1 LRVGAADERKSRGLA
16 NLICVLGVHR
26 RLIFYT
32 IITPKNFASSLT
44 SYINDTMKILLVNPE
59 FPETYWSFRHA
70 LPFEGKRCV
79 FPPLGLLTVSSLLP
93 QTCERRLVDLNIESL
108 KDSQIE
114 WADMIFITGMLAQK
128 QSLHEVV
135 KRCKQRGKMIVL
147 GGPYVTSTIEELPYA
162 DHIFQGEAE
171 TTLPQFFKDLELGQT
186 KRTYKAPERPPLA
199 LTPVADFGLVKL
211 NKYSC
216 MSVQYSRGCPF
227 SCEFCDIIE
236 IYGRVPRTKS
246 NQQMLA
252 EFDALKELG
261 WRGQLFI
268 VDDNFIGNKKN
279 VRLFMPAL
287 IEWQK
292 KNGFPFSLL
301 TEASVNLADDDELL
315 NSMKEAGFRRVFL
328 GIETPVEESLIEAQK
343 SQNRGNLLD
352 SVRKIQSHGME
363 VMAGFI
369 VGFDNDPD
377 DIFERQIEFIRES
390 AIPMAMVGM
399 LNALP
404 DTQLWKRLE
413 REGRLLGADAT
424 GNNTIA
430 TVNFIPKMDV
440 DKLVSGY
447 QRIMK
452 TIYKPS
458 EYYRRALDS
467 LQRTPQDVPE
477 AHQYHGLKAVTA
489 LLRITF
495 KLGVLDAERREFWR
509 FFIKAAH
516 KHRDRMAELLR
527 HAAMAYHF
535 RKLNESYGDT

>member
-1 LRVGAADERKSRGLA
+1 MRA
-16 NLICVLGVHR
+16 
-26 RLIFYT
+26 
-32 IITPKNFASSLT
+32 
-44 SYINDTMKILLVNPE
+44 MKVLLVNPK
-59 FPETYWSFRHA
+59 FPDTYWSFRHA
-70 LPFEGKRCV
+70 LPFEGKRSV
-79 FPPLGLLTVSSLLP
+79 FPPLGLMTVSGLLP
-93 QTCERRLVDLNIESL
+93 RDYERRLVDLEIEPL
-108 KDSQIE
+108 KNSQID
-114 WADMIFITGMLAQK
+114 WADMVFITGMLAQK
-128 QSLHEVV
+128 ESLHEVV
-135 KRCKQRGKMIVL
+135 ERCRKRGKRIVL
-147 GGPYVTSTIEELPYA
+147 GGPYVTSTIEDLPYA

-171 TTLPQFFKDLELGQT
+171 TTLPQFFQDLERGT
-186 KRTYKAPERPPLA
+186 AKRTYKAPERPPMSLA
-199 LTPVADFGLVKL
+199 PIADFGLVNMK
-211 NKYSC
+211 KYSN
-216 MSVQYSRGCPF
+216 MSIQYSRGCPF

-236 IYGRVPRTKS
+236 IYGRIPRTKS
-246 NQQMLA
+246 NQQVIA
-252 EFDALKELG
+252 EFNELKRLG
-261 WRGQLFI
+261 WRGPLFI

-279 VRLFMPAL
+279 VRLLLPAI

-292 KNGFPFSLL
+292 QNGYPFSLL
-301 TEASVNLADDDELL
+301 TEASVNLADDEDLL
-315 NSMKEAGFRRVFL
+315 AAMKEAGFRRVFL
-328 GIETPVEESLIEAQK
+328 GIETPVEESLKEAQK

-352 SVRKIQSHGME
+352 SVRRIQSHGME

-390 AIPMAMVGM
+390 AIPLAMVGM

-440 DKLVSGY
+440 ETLVAGY
-447 QRIMK
+447 QRIMR

-458 EYYRRALDS
+458 EYYRRALVS
-467 LQRTPQDVPE
+467 LQRVPQDSPE
-477 AHQYHGLKAVTA
+477 AHQYHGFKAVKA
-489 LLRITF
+489 FVRIAF

-509 FFIKAAH
+509 FFLEAARTH
-516 KHRDRMAELLR
+516 HDRMAELLR

>member
-1 LRVGAADERKSRGLA
+1 
-16 NLICVLGVHR
+16 
-26 RLIFYT
+26 
-32 IITPKNFASSLT
+32 
-44 SYINDTMKILLVNPE
+44 MKILLVNPE

-79 FPPLGLLTVSSLLP
+79 FPPLSLMSVSGLLP
-93 QTCERRLVDLNIESL
+93 QSCERRLVDLNIEPL

-135 KRCKQRGKMIVL
+135 KRSKQRGKLIVL

-171 TTLPQFFKDLELGQT
+171 TTLPQFFKDLESGEA

-199 LTPVADFGLVKL
+199 LTPIPDFGLVNLKD
-211 NKYSC
+211 YSNMC
-216 MSVQYSRGCPF
+216 VQYSRGCPF

-252 EFDALKELG
+252 EFDALKRLG
-261 WRGQLFI
+261 WRGPLFI

-279 VRLFMPAL
+279 VRLLLPDMIA
-287 IEWQK
+287 WQK
-292 KNGFPFSLL
+292 KHGYPFSLL
-301 TEASVNLADDDELL
+301 TEASVNLSDDEQLL
-315 NSMKEAGFRRVFL
+315 TAMKDAGFRRVFL
-328 GIETPVEESLIEAQK
+328 GIETPVEESLKEAQK
-343 SQNRGNLLD
+343 PQNRGNLLD

-369 VGFDNDPD
+369 VGFDNDPE

-404 DTQLWKRLE
+404 DTQLWKRHDRYSQL
-413 REGRLLGADAT
+413 RSQNGR
-424 GNNTIA
+424 
-430 TVNFIPKMDV
+430 
-440 DKLVSGY
+440 
-447 QRIMK
+447 R
-452 TIYKPS
+452 
-458 EYYRRALDS
+458 
-467 LQRTPQDVPE
+467 
-477 AHQYHGLKAVTA
+477 
-489 LLRITF
+489 
-495 KLGVLDAERREFWR
+495 
-509 FFIKAAH
+509 
-516 KHRDRMAELLR
+516 
-527 HAAMAYHF
+527 
-535 RKLNESYGDT
+535 

>member
-1 LRVGAADERKSRGLA
+1 MR
-16 NLICVLGVHR
+16 
-26 RLIFYT
+26 
-32 IITPKNFASSLT
+32 
-44 SYINDTMKILLVNPE
+44 TMKVLLVNPE
-59 FPETYWSFRHA
+59 FPDTYWSFRHA
-70 LPFEGKRCV
+70 LPFEGKQCV
-79 FPPLGLLTVSSLLP
+79 FPPLGLMTVSALLP
-93 QTCERRLVDLNIESL
+93 KSYERRLVDLNVESL
-108 KDSQIE
+108 KTSQIE
-114 WADMIFITGMLAQK
+114 WADMVFITGMLAQK
-128 QSLHEVV
+128 KSLHEVV
-135 KRCKQRGKMIVL
+135 ERCRKLGKRIVL
-147 GGPYVTSTIEELPYA
+147 GGPYVTSTIEELPHA

-171 TTLPQFFKDLELGQT
+171 TTLPEFFEDLERGT
-186 KRTYKAPERPPLA
+186 AKRTYKAPERPPMSI
-199 LTPVADFGLVKL
+199 TPVADFGIVNMK
-211 NKYSC
+211 KYSC

-236 IYGRVPRTKS
+236 IYGRIPRTKS
-246 NQQMLA
+246 NQKILA
-252 EFDALKELG
+252 EFDALNRLG
-261 WRGQLFI
+261 WRGPLFI

-279 VRLFMPAL
+279 VRLLLPAL

-292 KNGFPFSLL
+292 KHGYPFSLL
-301 TEASVNLADDDELL
+301 TEASVNLADDDDLL
-315 NSMKEAGFRRVFL
+315 AAMREAGFRRVFL
-328 GIETPVEESLIEAQK
+328 GIETPVEESLKEAQK
-343 SQNRGNLLD
+343 PQNRGNLLNA
-352 SVRKIQSHGME
+352 VRKIQSYGME

-390 AIPMAMVGM
+390 AIPLAMVGM

-413 REGRLLGADAT
+413 KEGRLLGDDAT

-440 DKLVSGY
+440 DTLIAGY
-447 QRIMK
+447 QRIMR

-467 LQRTPQDVPE
+467 LGRVPQDIPE
-477 AHQYHGLKAVTA
+477 AHQYHGLKAISA
-489 LLRITF
+489 FLRIAF

-509 FFIKAAH
+509 FFLKALRT
-516 KHRDRMAELLR
+516 HRDRMTELLR

>member
-1 LRVGAADERKSRGLA
+1 VR
-16 NLICVLGVHR
+16 
-26 RLIFYT
+26 
-32 IITPKNFASSLT
+32 
-44 SYINDTMKILLVNPE
+44 ILLVNPK

-70 LPFEGKRCV
+70 LPFEGKRSV

-93 QTCERRLVDLNIESL
+93 RDCERRLVDLEVERL
-108 KDSQIE
+108 KDSHIE

-128 QSLHEVV
+128 ESLHEVV
-135 KRCKQRGKMIVL
+135 QRGKQQGKLIVL
-147 GGPYVTSTIEELPYA
+147 GGPYVTSTIEDLPYA

-171 TTLPQFFKDLELGQT
+171 TTLPQFFADLERGQA
-186 KRTYKAPERPPLA
+186 KRVYKAPERPPLA
-199 LTPVADFGLVKL
+199 ITPVPDFGLVNLKR
-211 NKYSC
+211 YSN

-246 NQQMLA
+246 NQQILA
-252 EFDALKELG
+252 ELDALKQLG
-261 WRGQLFI
+261 WRGPLFI

-279 VRLFMPAL
+279 VRLLLPDL
-287 IEWQK
+287 IDWQK
-292 KNGFPFSLL
+292 KNGYPFSLL

-315 NSMKEAGFRRVFL
+315 VAMKDAGFRRVFL
-328 GIETPVEESLIEAQK
+328 GIETPVEESLKEAQK

-352 SVRKIQSHGME
+352 SVRKIQSRGME

-413 REGRLLGADAT
+413 KEGRLLGADAT

-440 DKLVSGY
+440 EKLVSGY
-447 QRIMK
+447 QTIMR

-458 EYYRRALDS
+458 EYYRRALES
-467 LQRTPQDVPE
+467 LKRVPQDSPE
-477 AHQYHGLKAVTA
+477 AHQYHGFKAVKA
-489 LLRITF
+489 FLRIAFT
-495 KLGVLDAERREFWR
+495 LGVLDAERREFWR
-509 FFIKAAH
+509 FFLKAANEH
-516 KHRDRMAELLR
+516 HDRMTELLR

-535 RKLNESYGDT
+535 RKLNESHGYS

>member
-1 LRVGAADERKSRGLA
+1 
-16 NLICVLGVHR
+16 
-26 RLIFYT
+26 
-32 IITPKNFASSLT
+32 
-44 SYINDTMKILLVNPE
+44 MKILLVNPE

-79 FPPLGLLTVSSLLP
+79 FPPLGLMTVSSLLP
-93 QTCERRLVDLNIESL
+93 RECERRLVDLNVDRL

-114 WADMIFITGMLAQK
+114 WADMVFITGMLAQK
-128 QSLHEVV
+128 ESLHATV
-135 KRCKQRGKMIVL
+135 KRCKERGKKIVL
-147 GGPYVTSTIEELPYA
+147 GGPYVTSTIEDLPYA

-171 TTLPQFFKDLELGQT
+171 TTLPQFFKDLERGEA

-199 LTPVADFGLVKL
+199 LTPIPDFGLVNLKD
-211 NKYSC
+211 YSN

-252 EFDALKELG
+252 EFDALKQLG
-261 WRGQLFI
+261 WRGPQFI

-279 VRLFMPAL
+279 VRLLMPEL

-292 KNGFPFSLL
+292 KNGFPFSLF
-301 TEASVNLADDDELL
+301 TEASVNLADDDDLL
-315 NSMKEAGFRRVFL
+315 NSMRDAGFRRVFL
-328 GIETPVEESLIEAQK
+328 GIETPVEESLKEAQK

-352 SVRKIQSHGME
+352 SVRRIQSHGME

-369 VGFDNDPD
+369 VGFDNDPE
-377 DIFERQIEFIRES
+377 DIFERQIQFIRDS

-404 DTQLWKRLE
+404 DTQLWRRLE
-413 REGRLLGADAT
+413 REGRLLGNDAT
-424 GNNTIA
+424 GNNTLSSL
-430 TVNFIPKMDV
+430 NFIPRMEAE
-440 DKLVSGY
+440 KLQAGY
-447 QRIMK
+447 QRIMR
-452 TIYKPS
+452 TIYRPS

-477 AHQYHGLKAVTA
+477 AHQYHGFKAVTA
-489 LLRITF
+489 FLRIAIH
-495 KLGVLDAERREFWR
+495 LGVFDTERREFWR
-509 FFIKAAH
+509 FFLEAWRT
-516 KHRDRMAELLR
+516 HRDRMTELLR

-535 RKLNESYGDT
+535 RKLTESHCYT

>member
-1 LRVGAADERKSRGLA
+1 
-16 NLICVLGVHR
+16 
-26 RLIFYT
+26 
-32 IITPKNFASSLT
+32 
-44 SYINDTMKILLVNPE
+44 MKILLVNPE

-79 FPPLGLLTVSSLLP
+79 FPPLSLITVSSLLP
-93 QTCERRLVDLNIESL
+93 ANCEKRLVDLNIERL

-114 WADMIFITGMLAQK
+114 WADMVFITGMLAQK
-128 QSLHEVV
+128 ESLHEVV
-135 KRCKQRGKMIVL
+135 KRSKRRGKLIVL
-147 GGPYVTSTIEELPYA
+147 GGPYVTSTIEELPDA

-171 TTLPQFFKDLELGQT
+171 TTLPQFFSDLARGEA

-199 LTPVADFGLVKL
+199 LTPVPDFSLVNLKR
-211 NKYSC
+211 YSC

-236 IYGRVPRTKS
+236 IYGRSPRTKS
-246 NQQMLA
+246 NQQMIA

-261 WRGQLFI
+261 WRGPLFI

-279 VRLFMPAL
+279 VRLLLPEL

-292 KNGFPFSLL
+292 KNGYPFSLL

-328 GIETPVEESLIEAQK
+328 GIETPVEESLKEAQK
-343 SQNRGNLLD
+343 SQNRGNLLN
-352 SVRKIQSHGME
+352 SVRKIQSRGME

-369 VGFDNDPD
+369 VGFDNDPE

-390 AIPMAMVGM
+390 AIPLAMVGM

-404 DTQLWKRLE
+404 DTQLWRRLE

-440 DKLVSGY
+440 EKLITGY
-447 QRIMK
+447 QRIMR

-477 AHQYHGLKAVTA
+477 AHQYHGLKAVA
-489 LLRITF
+489 AFARIAF
-495 KLGVLDAERREFWR
+495 KLGVLDNDRREFWL
-509 FFIKAAH
+509 FFIEAAR
-516 KHRDRMAELLR
+516 KHHDRMAELLR